1 MVADGLI
8 SNFSPLCVSS
18 LSPSVMIRTLWKNLA
33 VGAGFDDDDGDDDD
47 DDADDEDDEDSDNDD
62 NDDNDN
68 DDDDNDDE
76 WNLLEE
82 GCCGSGWLSL
92 KQDVDRAWNRV
103 AQLQS
108 H

>member
-1 MVADGLI
+1 
-8 SNFSPLCVSS
+8 
-18 LSPSVMIRTLWKNLA
+18 MIRTLWKNLA

-47 DDADDEDDEDSDNDD
+47 DDDADDADDEDSDNDD
-62 NDDNDN
+62 NDD
-68 DDDDNDDE
+68 DDDDDDE

-82 GCCGSGWLSL
+82 GCCGSGRLSL